1 MCKFL
6 YWMLSRILFS
16 MLEFFGS
23 CVTWVTLL
31 YSDSRVTWHLNLYL
45 NLYYVRILLCHVR
58 GSVQGNVQCR
68 MPRKINKKTNILQW
82 SKVVMTQGTLYDCI
96 CIQIQNCNWHQLKVT
111 VSSEVSSLWILFK
124 LHPVDIKTRIEK
136 RC

>member
-1 MCKFL
+1 M
-6 YWMLSRILFS
+6 WA
-16 MLEFFGS
+16 E
-23 CVTWVTLL
+23 TL
-31 YSDSRVTWHLNLYL
+31 
-45 NLYYVRILLCHVR
+45 R
-58 GSVQGNVQCR
+58 GWREEVAEIV
-68 MPRKINKKTNILQW
+68 LQW
-82 SKVVMTQGTLYDCI
+82 SKVVMTQGKLYDCI